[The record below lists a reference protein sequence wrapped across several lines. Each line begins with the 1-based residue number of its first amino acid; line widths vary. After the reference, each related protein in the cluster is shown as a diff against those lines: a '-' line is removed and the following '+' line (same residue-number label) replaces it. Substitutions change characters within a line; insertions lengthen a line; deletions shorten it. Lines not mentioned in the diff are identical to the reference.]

1 MTVTCESKPHINPA
15 PPPTFQELSPPL
27 SIISLSLSLIFYE
40 QIETLEAELEE
51 VTERHEQLK
60 RELEEGSQD
69 PGVKLVAS
77 QVAEYKKLKNDAEKK
92 SASLKQRLDRV
103 SAVELYLCK
112 IKNMCVWNLVYSLL
126 IFFSLLGWRASKIL
140 LRVYR

>member
-1 MTVTCESKPHINPA
+1 M
-15 PPPTFQELSPPL
+15 
-27 SIISLSLSLIFYE
+27 
-40 QIETLEAELEE
+40 
-51 VTERHEQLK
+51 TERHEQLK

-103 SAVELYLCK
+103 SAVEVYLCK
-112 IKNMCVWNLVYSLL
+112 IKNMGVWNLVYSSFV
-126 IFFSLLGWRASKIL
+126 FFSVGLASERDTLKSVQMNYHEIC
-140 LRVYR
+140 V